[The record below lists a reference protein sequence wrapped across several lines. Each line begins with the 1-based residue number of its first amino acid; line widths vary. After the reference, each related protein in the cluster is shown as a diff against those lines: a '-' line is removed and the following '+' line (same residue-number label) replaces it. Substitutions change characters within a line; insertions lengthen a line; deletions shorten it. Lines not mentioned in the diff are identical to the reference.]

1 MAHDTIMQ
9 LENHKRPYRV
19 SELAE
24 LWNLSRDTVIRLID
38 RHPRVRIICNRH
50 SRKRVYRTRLV
61 PPDVA
66 DEIWNGLK

>member
-1 MAHDTIMQ
+1 MAPD
-9 LENHKRPYRV
+9 NPKRPYRV

-38 RHPRVRIICNRH
+38 RHPRVRAICNRR
-50 SRKRVYRTRLV
+50 SNRRIYRTRLI
-61 PPDVA
+61 PRDVA